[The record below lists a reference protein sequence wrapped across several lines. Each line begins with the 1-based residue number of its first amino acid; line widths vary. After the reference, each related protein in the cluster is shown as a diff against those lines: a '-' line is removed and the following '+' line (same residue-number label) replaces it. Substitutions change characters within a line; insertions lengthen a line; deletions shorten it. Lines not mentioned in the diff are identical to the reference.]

1 MNNFDKIANDEEII
15 LIEKNAIKSGLEETT
30 LIKRAGTKIF
40 DYLYTNLEKNKKIL
54 FILGKGKNGQDGY
67 IAYKKLINKKFNCKI
82 LLTFPKFNYDH
93 WNETF
98 KIKAENKNIYYYD
111 NSFEKLIE
119 DFDLIIDCIFGT
131 GLNRPLN
138 SDLQK
143 LIYSVNKSN
152 KYVISIDIPSGL
164 SDSAYKLNN
173 KNIIIAN
180 KTLSLTAIK
189 ASCVNLNTQKY
200 ANDIISLDIGINKM
214 PKSYIP
220 KFLIDDNMAL
230 KLIPTKNKYGNKRDF
245 GNITI
250 IGGSTRYPGAILMA
264 SKACIETG
272 VGLISISIP
281 NQIYNVVAGQ
291 IPEVS
296 LQIGENNNNFITI
309 ENIKIALN
317 KKSINS
323 LLIGPGMEVNGNT
336 IDSMKYLIKNIKN
349 NKNISSLII
358 DADGLNCLSKIKN
371 WWKNEFPTNFVLT
384 PHMGEMSKLTNLNIS
399 QIQSDPINIVYKFAK
414 KWNCTVVLKGPLSYI
429 SNGVKVYVLN
439 KPNPA
444 LAKGGTGDVLAGII
458 AGFLTQ
464 KLNSIDGSILGMSL
478 LSKLGA
484 WSKETHGTL
493 GSTASKLINGINQ
506 INSNE

>member
-1 MNNFDKIANDEEII
+1 MNNFEKIANDDEII

-40 DYLYTNLEKNKKIL
+40 DYLYKNIDKNKKIL
-54 FILGKGKNGQDGY
+54 FVLGKGKNGQDGY

-82 LLTFPKFNYDH
+82 LLTFPQFNYDH
-93 WNETF
+93 WSKTF
-98 KIKAENKNIYYYD
+98 KINSNNNNIYFFD
-111 NSFEKLIE
+111 NSFKKLIK
-119 DFDLIIDCIFGT
+119 DCDLIIDCIFGT

-143 LIYSVNKSN
+143 IIQSINKSN
-152 KYVISIDIPSGL
+152 KYVISIDLPSGL
-164 SDSAYKLNN
+164 SESAYKLNN
-173 KNIIIAN
+173 KNVIIAD

-189 ASCVNLNTQKY
+189 TSCLNLNTQKY
-200 ANDIISLDIGINKM
+200 AKDIINLDIGINKM
-214 PKSYIP
+214 PNSYVP
-220 KFLIDDNMAL
+220 KFLIDDKAL
-230 KLIPTKNKYGNKRDF
+230 KLIPNKNKYGNKRDF

-281 NQIYNVVAGQ
+281 NKIYNIVAGQ

-296 LQIGENNNNFITI
+296 LQVGKYNNNFITI
-309 ENIKIALN
+309 ENIKIVLN
-317 KKSINS
+317 QKSVNS
-323 LLIGPGMEVNGNT
+323 VLIGPGMEVNQKT
-336 IDSMKYLIKNIKN
+336 IDSMNYLIENIKT
-349 NKNISSLII
+349 NKRISSLII

-371 WWKNEFPTNFVLT
+371 WWENDFPTNFVLT
-384 PHMGEMSKLTNLNIS
+384 PHMGEMSRLTNLNTS
-399 QIQSDPINIVYKFAK
+399 QIQSDPINIVYKYAK
-414 KWNCTVVLKGPLSYI
+414 KWNCTVILKGPLSYI
-429 SNGVKVYVLN
+429 SDGVTVYVLN

-444 LAKGGTGDVLAGII
+444 LAKGGTGDVLAGIT

-464 KLNSIDGSILGMSL
+464 KLNSIEGSILGVSL

-484 WSKETHGTL
+484 WSKEKYGAL

-506 INSNE
+506 ININE